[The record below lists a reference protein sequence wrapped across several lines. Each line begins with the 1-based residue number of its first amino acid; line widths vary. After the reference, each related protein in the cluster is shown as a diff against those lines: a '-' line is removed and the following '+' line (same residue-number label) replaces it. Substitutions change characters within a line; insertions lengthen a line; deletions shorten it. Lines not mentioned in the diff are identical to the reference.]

1 MKKWMIEEKLPRFQ
15 REVLPV
21 LTCGGQVAAVAG
33 LGPDRAFA
41 AKEGRPAWHITV
53 ASVE

>member
-1 MKKWMIEEKLPRFQ
+1 MIEEKLPRFQ

-21 LTCGGQVAAVAG
+21 FHCGEQVAAVAG

-41 AKEGRPAWHITV
+41 AQNGKSAWHITV
-53 ASVE
+53 TGVE